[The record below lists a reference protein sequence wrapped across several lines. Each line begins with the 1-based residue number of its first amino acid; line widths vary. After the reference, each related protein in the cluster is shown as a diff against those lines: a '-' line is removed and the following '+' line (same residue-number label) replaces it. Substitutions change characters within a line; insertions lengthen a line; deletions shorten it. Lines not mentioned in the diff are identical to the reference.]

1 MMADNGIAKVQHYV
15 PQFLLRNFGNGK
27 KEQVHVFDKKTE
39 RSFSTNARNIAAESR
54 FYDFEIEGETYTLEP
69 GLSQIEGDAKKLIQ
83 RIIDED
89 SLLSLTAQDKA
100 DLAVFFSIQLTR
112 TRSYREQW
120 KEIPKMLE
128 QKLQTMVSDGDDL
141 EGVKH
146 YFQVPDENEIKIQT
160 AQMMIQAPQDYAKYF
175 VNKDWLLLK
184 TDRKRPFVISDN
196 PLALQNM
203 IDMEPLGNLGLAVK
217 GIEIYFP
224 LSPTRALAMWCPSLR
239 EMCNKAVGNIRYLP
253 NFVRRLLANHKILE
267 IEKILVSIE
276 TGKPLLYH
284 PKHVTNFNSLQ
295 IAQSERYIFS
305 CDSDFSLA
313 QDMINRHS
321 SMKNG
326 PRMKSN

>member
-1 MMADNGIAKVQHYV
+1 MADNGIAKVQHYV

-27 KEQVHVFDKKTE
+27 KAQVHVFDKKTE
-39 RSFSTNARNIAAESR
+39 RSFSTNARNVAAESR
-54 FYDFEIEGETYTLEP
+54 FYDFEIEGEMYTLEP

-89 SLLSLTAQDKA
+89 SLFSLTAQDKA

-128 QKLQTMVSDGDDL
+128 QKLQTMVTDGDDL

-146 YFQVPDENEIKIQT
+146 YFQVPDENETKIQT
-160 AQMMIQAPQDYAKYF
+160 AQMMIQAPQDYAIYF
-175 VNKDWLLLK
+175 ANKDWLLLK

-203 IDMEPLGNLGLAVK
+203 IDMEPFGNLGLAVK

-253 NFVRRLLANHKILE
+253 NFVRRLLANPKILE

-295 IAQSERYIFS
+295 IAQAERYIFS

-313 QDMINRHS
+313 Q
-321 SMKNG
+321 G
-326 PRMKSN
+326 VYGV